1 MSGPSRFAGFNGW
14 SPTHRPKGRA
24 RIVDRR
30 TLEEKRRLLPALRT
44 DEELRAEAEAIV
56 ASWGLPLAMTLA
68 GLEPQAA
75 ELREARRR

>member
-1 MSGPSRFAGFNGW
+1 MTHPKRDAGFGGW
-14 SPTHRPKGRA
+14 SPTHRPKGKA

-30 TLEEKRRLLPALRT
+30 SLEEKRRLLPALRT
-44 DEELRAEAEAIV
+44 DEELRAEAEAIA

-68 GLEPQAA
+68 GLEPQAT